1 MSEPVILTGIVL
13 RSVPSGEYDRRVV
26 LLTRERG
33 KITAFARGARR
44 PGSTMLGSILPFCFG
59 RFTLYEGRSAYT
71 MTAAAVD
78 MYFASLREDLEASC
92 YGMYLLE
99 LAEYYGRENL
109 DAAGMLNLLY
119 LSLRALENAHLD
131 NRLVRYVYEIRLM
144 VINGEYPQDLTGDP
158 SLSEA
163 AAYALYF
170 VIHAPLK
177 KLFTFTVTDQVLEE
191 LARLQDRVRG
201 RILDRP
207 MKSLEMIA
215 LLEPKATLH
224 PQTNSL

>member
-1 MSEPVILTGIVL
+1 
-13 RSVPSGEYDRRVV
+13 
-26 LLTRERG
+26 
-33 KITAFARGARR
+33 
-44 PGSTMLGSILPFCFG
+44 
-59 RFTLYEGRSAYT
+59 

>member
-1 MSEPVILTGIVL
+1 MREPVILTGIVL
-13 RSVPSGEYDRRVV
+13 RSVPSGEYDRRVI

-44 PGSTMLGSILPFCFG
+44 PGSSMLGSILPFCFG
-59 RFTLYEGRSAYT
+59 RFTLYEGRDAYT
-71 MTAAAVD
+71 LTGTAIDV
-78 MYFASLREDLEASC
+78 YFSSLKNDLERSC

-119 LSLRALENAHLD
+119 LGLRALENEHLD

-144 VINGEYPQDLTGDP
+144 VINGEYPQDLVNDP

-163 AAYALYF
+163 ASYALYYA
-170 VIHAPLK
+170 ITSPLQ
-177 KLFTFTVTDQVLEE
+177 KLFTFTVSGEVLDE
-191 LARLQDRVRG
+191 LARLQDRVRS
-201 RILDRP
+201 RTLDRS
-207 MKSLEMIA
+207 MKSLEMLT
-215 LLEPKATLH
+215 LLGD
-224 PQTNSL
+224 S